1 MKTRRVTF
9 YSSLRTKIVR
19 RTGLFLDVA
28 IKTATTRI
36 PIAGS
41 ASIQTK
47 RMKRQIVPDFGKE
60 AVIGI
65 LAAVAKQERVRL
77 SRTKAG
83 MESAK
88 AYSRVG
94 VARRLRMRSQNWW
107 RRLDAEVG
115 KSSKYRATATQNSSG
130 GTVVQ
135 VDQNSLVSLRNADDR
150 FEWQSACKINRLWDK
165 RGGQS
170 VPIKHGL

>member
-1 MKTRRVTF
+1 MER
-9 YSSLRTKIVR
+9 
-19 RTGLFLDVA
+19 LFLDVA

-36 PIAGS
+36 PIADS

-60 AVIGI
+60 AVIRI

-77 SRTKAG
+77 SERTKAG

-94 VARRLRMRSQNWW
+94 GRVKAE
-107 RRLDAEVG
+107 DAEP
-115 KSSKYRATATQNSSG
+115 K
-130 GTVVQ
+130 
-135 VDQNSLVSLRNADDR
+135 LVA
-150 FEWQSACKINRLWDK
+150 KIG
-165 RGGQS
+165 RGGREIVQIS
-170 VPIKHGL
+170 CNGYPGQ